1 MRSWRTVP
9 QSRHVN
15 AGDDPRPLTPGCAA
29 STPGHHRVPGAGPR
43 SGPNTER
50 QPFCNIRCCV
60 IATQLGQALCDP
72 VDWGSPGSS
81 LRGILRARLLE
92 WVAIPYSR
100 GSSQARDQTFVSCIA
115 SGLFTAEYSFGGLK
129 PWRPLHNQKWCFR
142 QLCLI

>member
-81 LRGILRARLLE
+81 LRGILQARYWSGLSFPPPEDLPGPGIE
-92 WVAIPYSR
+92 LASLMSVSCIGRWVLTTSTTWEAPLQ
-100 GSSQARDQTFVSCIA
+100 SQARPY
-115 SGLFTAEYSFGGLK
+115 GL
-129 PWRPLHNQKWCFR
+129 
-142 QLCLI
+142 